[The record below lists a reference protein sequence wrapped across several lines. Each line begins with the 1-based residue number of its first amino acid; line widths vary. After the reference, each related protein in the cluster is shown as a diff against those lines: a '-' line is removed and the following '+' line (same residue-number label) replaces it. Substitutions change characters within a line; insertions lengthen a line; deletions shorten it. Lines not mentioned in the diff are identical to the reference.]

1 MVLRTL
7 LTNVTKFSH
16 AEIRNF
22 ENTLYRGKSEKRKNE
37 VVEYGN
43 SRIKIR

>member
-1 MVLRTL
+1 M
-7 LTNVTKFSH
+7 LTNVTENLNY
-16 AEIRNF
+16 EIRHF